1 MGQHKKNI
9 WQRFM
14 NMPILVHLGVMIV
27 FLVLLI
33 LIVLQV
39 LKGYTHHNKAVLIP
53 DVKGLSVMEADAFF
67 ENNGLRYNII
77 DSVYSKEYAPGVIV
91 EIVPSVGSKV
101 KEGRIVFITI
111 NAYNVQKAAVPD
123 VADLSYRQ
131 ALALVQSKGFT
142 SVEIK
147 HIPGRYKDLTIGIEL
162 NGKQLTPGEL
172 IPLSSHL
179 FLVVYDD
186 SLGDSLDSA
195 SNVEFSTTESITRE
209 TEEWF

>member
-1 MGQHKKNI
+1 MGQRKKNI

-14 NMPILVHLGVMIV
+14 DMPILVHLGVMIV
-27 FLVLLI
+27 VVILLI
-33 LIVLQV
+33 FIVLHL

-53 DVKGLSVMEADAFF
+53 DVKGLSVAEAAVFF
-67 ENNGLRYNII
+67 ENNGLRYNIV
-77 DSVYSKEYAPGVIV
+77 DSVYSKEHAPGSIV
-91 EIVPSVGSKV
+91 EMVPSVGAKV

-111 NAYNVQKAAVPD
+111 NANNVQKAAVPD

-147 HIPGRYKDLTIGIEL
+147 HIPGKYKDLAIGIEL

-179 FLVVYDD
+179 FLIVYDD
-186 SLGDSLDSA
+186 SLGDDLDSMNDA
-195 SNVEFSTTESITRE
+195 EVSTTGSTGSE